1 MRNTRAFEFVRDIV
15 NVQSKGKRIDRNLF
29 MAYVRDVQNQPRL
42 LTAVDQ
48 DKKSFIIGNVKLIE
62 QLMKVNLERIVVNA
76 NVQVIE
82 QNTDAVGILEK
93 YKHL

>member
-1 MRNTRAFEFVRDIV
+1 
-15 NVQSKGKRIDRNLF
+15 

-82 QNTDAVGILEK
+82 QNTDAAGIR
-93 YKHL
+93 